1 MARKLSKPLSRPIK
15 YAASGFIALCMA
27 FTAGLA
33 ALNFYPGLA
42 ILPFAAQAQKSP
54 FCTVWQGVADTQV
67 KLTQA
72 GFERKILAGSH
83 PVRKDGPY
91 KLWSTPEGEFWV
103 PDTSDEILAIL
114 LAEQKR
120 KIYGDATTGG
130 VKSGDIVLDGGA
142 HIGTY
147 VKTALD
153 AGAEKIVAIEPSRD
167 ALECLRRNFPKQIE
181 SGKVVVY
188 PKGIWD
194 EEKTLV
200 FYSNGNGEAGDSF
213 LTAGAGARHIGD
225 VPVTTIDK
233 IVAELHLPRVD
244 IIKAD
249 IKGAGTRMIKGA
261 GETLRAY
268 HPRMVISVEE
278 APEDPAE
285 IRAAVL
291 SVAPNYQ
298 FRPGPCLFTGNEIRN
313 DTIFFQ

>member
-1 MARKLSKPLSRPIK
+1 MPKKPAKPLSRSLK
-15 YAASGFIALCMA
+15 FVAVGFILLCGV
-27 FTAGLA
+27 FTAGLT

-42 ILPFAAQAQKSP
+42 ILPFAAKAQKSP
-54 FCTVWQGVADTQV
+54 FCTVWQGVTDSQV

-72 GFERKILAGSH
+72 EFEKKILAQSH
-83 PVRKDGPY
+83 VVRKDGAY

-103 PDTSDEILAIL
+103 PDTSDVILAIL
-114 LAEQKR
+114 LAEQQR
-120 KIYGDATTGG
+120 KIYGDAGTGG
-130 VKSGDIVLDGGA
+130 VKRGDIVLDGGA
-142 HIGTY
+142 HIGIY
-147 VKTALD
+147 VKTALE
-153 AGAEKIVAIEPSRD
+153 AGAEKIVAIEPSPD
-167 ALECLRRNFPKQIE
+167 ALECLRRNFHKEIE

-213 LTAGAGARHIGD
+213 LTQGEGARHIAD

-233 IVAELHLPRVD
+233 IVAELKLPRVD

-291 SVAPNYQ
+291 SIAPNYQ
-298 FRPGPCLFTGNEIRN
+298 FRPGPCLFTGEEIRN

>member
-1 MARKLSKPLSRPIK
+1 MPKKPPKPLSRPVKFLAI
-15 YAASGFIALCMA
+15 GFIVLCMV

-33 ALNFYPGLA
+33 ALNFYPGLS
-42 ILPFAAQAQKSP
+42 ILPFAGKVRKSP
-54 FCTVWQGVADTQV
+54 FCTVWQGVTDAQV

-72 GFERKILAGSH
+72 EFEKKILAQSRV
-83 PVRKDGPY
+83 VRKDGAY

-103 PDTSDEILAIL
+103 PDSSDEILAIL

-120 KIYGDATTGG
+120 KIYGDAATGG
-130 VKSGDIVLDGGA
+130 VKRGDIVLDGGA
-142 HIGTY
+142 HIGVY
-147 VKTALD
+147 VKTALE
-153 AGAEKIVAIEPSRD
+153 AGAEKIVAIEPSPD
-167 ALECLRRNFPKQIE
+167 ALECLRRNFRKEIE

-194 EEKTLV
+194 EQTTLV
-200 FYSNGNGEAGDSF
+200 FYANGNGEAGDSF
-213 LTAGAGARHIGD
+213 LTAGPGARHIAD
-225 VPVTTIDK
+225 IPVTTIDK

-285 IRAAVL
+285 IRTAVL
-291 SVAPNYQ
+291 SVAPDYQ
-298 FRPGPCLFTGNEIRN
+298 FRPGPCLFTGDEIRN

>member
-83 PVRKDGPY
+83 PVHKDGPY

-147 VKTALD
+147 VKTMLWD

-188 PKGIWD
+188 PKGVSGT
-194 EEKTLV
+194 KKKHSCL
-200 FYSNGNGEAGDSF
+200 YSNGNGEAGDSF
-213 LTAGAGARHIGD
+213 
-225 VPVTTIDK
+225 
-233 IVAELHLPRVD
+233 
-244 IIKAD
+244 
-249 IKGAGTRMIKGA
+249 
-261 GETLRAY
+261 
-268 HPRMVISVEE
+268 
-278 APEDPAE
+278 
-285 IRAAVL
+285 
-291 SVAPNYQ
+291 
-298 FRPGPCLFTGNEIRN
+298 FFTGRHGC
-313 DTIFFQ
+313 QAHRGRAP